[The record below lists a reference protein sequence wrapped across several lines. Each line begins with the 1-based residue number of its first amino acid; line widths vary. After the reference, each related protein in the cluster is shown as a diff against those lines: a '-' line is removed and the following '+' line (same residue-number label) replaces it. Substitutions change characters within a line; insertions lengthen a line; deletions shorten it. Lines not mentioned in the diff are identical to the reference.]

1 MTKITFLTVALIL
14 AAFQTATAG
23 DPDILS
29 DFILPPGTTTVD
41 ASFFTYTG
49 MRVLVGAPEAK
60 TLNILK
66 ASMTEF
72 PALNGQS
79 VSYAVLDFPPGSVN
93 PPHTHPRASELLLL
107 VGGSLQVGFIDTT
120 NKLFNQTLQTGDM
133 FVFPKGLVH
142 FQYNCNPKDNALAV
156 SAFGSANAGTVSVP
170 NSVFDTS
177 IDDVVLAKKLSSIS
191 VTISIPEHGPIS
203 APDENLRVPHLPILH
218 KTLQKCAKERS
229 PKQGMA
235 CHANIVHHGLSTN
248 TLTSNMLINM
258 YSKCGFL
265 DYARKVFDEMPERT
279 LVSWNTMIGSYT
291 QNGNE
296 REALNLFVMMQRDGT
311 EFSEFT
317 LSGILC
323 ACAAEFAVFECRQL
337 HAFAVKASMLANMF
351 VGTALLDVYAKCG
364 LVEDAIR
371 VFKYMP
377 ERSDVTWSSMVAG
390 YVKNEL
396 YEEALVMFKK
406 VQVNG
411 VEFNQFIVS
420 SVLAA
425 CAAMAA
431 KIEGIQAHA
440 VLFKTGFNIN
450 FFVCSSLVDMYSKCG
465 SIREAYLVFSCA
477 QERNV
482 VLLNAM
488 ISGFSRHGRSM
499 EAMILFE
506 KMQQIGLQPNEVTY
520 VSVLSA
526 CGHMGLVKEGKK
538 YFDMMVK
545 EHNLSPNVFH
555 YSCMVD
561 ILGRTGL
568 IDEAKN
574 LIDKMPFEA
583 TASIWGSLLSSCRV
597 YGNVELAE
605 IAAKHLFEIEPENA
619 GNHSWIEIKDKVHS
633 FMVGERNHSKI
644 GEIYLKLEDMMEE
657 MRKFGYKCE
666 TRHDLHNVEENKK
679 EELLR
684 HHSEKL
690 ALVYG
695 LMCLPS
701 SAPIRIM
708 KNLRICGD
716 CHVFMKLASKITG
729 REIVQPT
736 MIAKPENIGDFYCSV
751 SPIALR
757 VQVWESTDVTN
768 WWDLGTRIKMEKEQL
783 EKKKLME
790 AKEKAEKEKA
800 EKVISLFLRQL
811 LGCNCLKCPV
821 KVGYIQVQEANC
833 SVTFNVGFMEDSE
846 RLS

>member
-1 MTKITFLTVALIL
+1 
-14 AAFQTATAG
+14 
-23 DPDILS
+23 
-29 DFILPPGTTTVD
+29 
-41 ASFFTYTG
+41 
-49 MRVLVGAPEAK
+49 
-60 TLNILK
+60 
-66 ASMTEF
+66 
-72 PALNGQS
+72 
-79 VSYAVLDFPPGSVN
+79 
-93 PPHTHPRASELLLL
+93 
-107 VGGSLQVGFIDTT
+107 
-120 NKLFNQTLQTGDM
+120 
-133 FVFPKGLVH
+133 
-142 FQYNCNPKDNALAV
+142 
-156 SAFGSANAGTVSVP
+156 
-170 NSVFDTS
+170 
-177 IDDVVLAKKLSSIS
+177 
-191 VTISIPEHGPIS
+191 
-203 APDENLRVPHLPILH
+203 
-218 KTLQKCAKERS
+218 
-229 PKQGMA
+229 
-235 CHANIVHHGLSTN
+235 
-248 TLTSNMLINM
+248 MLINM

-296 REALNLFVMMQRDGT
+296 REALDLFVIMQRDGT

-317 LSGILC
+317 LSGVLC

-337 HAFAVKASMLANMF
+337 HAFAVKACMLVNMF

-371 VFKYMP
+371 VFEYMP

-425 CAAMAA
+425 CSAMAA

-450 FFVCSSLVDMYSKCG
+450 FYVCSSLVDMYSKCG

-597 YGNVELAE
+597 YGKVELAE

-619 GNHSWIEIKDKVHS
+619 GNHVLLSNIYAANRQWDEVIQARKLLKETEVKKERGESWIEIKDKVHS
-633 FMVGERNHSKI
+633 FMVGERNHLII

-729 REIVQPT
+729 REIVVRD
-736 MIAKPENIGDFYCSV
+736 INRFHHFRNGLCSCGEF
-751 SPIALR
+751 
-757 VQVWESTDVTN
+757 W
-768 WWDLGTRIKMEKEQL
+768 
-783 EKKKLME
+783 
-790 AKEKAEKEKA
+790 
-800 EKVISLFLRQL
+800 
-811 LGCNCLKCPV
+811 
-821 KVGYIQVQEANC
+821 
-833 SVTFNVGFMEDSE
+833 
-846 RLS
+846 